1 MNMRTAR
8 LTLVLAFGALAATAA
23 PRTETVDFAPGGTI
37 RIDRADGYL
46 SIEAWDQPK
55 VEITTNETARAQI
68 TTSHPS
74 PSELVIQTELTHHP
88 NFAKRVFHV
97 GIHADA
103 DYVIRVPR
111 NSRLV
116 VTRANGYVG
125 ITGVAGDIEAHD
137 RRGDIVLMLP
147 DLAKC
152 DIDARTKVGVVTS
165 DTQGRMSNRRI
176 TGETF
181 ASGKQQTRRLRL
193 RMGFGGI
200 TIKELP
206 AEAIG
211 PA

>member
-1 MNMRTAR
+1 MKISWIV
-8 LTLVLAFGALAATAA
+8 LVLAFGPVAALAA

-37 RIDRADGYL
+37 RIDRADGYV
-46 SIEAWDQPK
+46 SIEAWDEAK
-55 VEITTNETARAQI
+55 VEIVTNETAKAQI

-74 PSELVIQTELTHHP
+74 AAELVIRTELTHHP
-88 NFAKRVFHV
+88 NFAKRVAHV

-111 NSRLV
+111 NSHLV
-116 VTRANGYVG
+116 VTRANGYLG
-125 ITGVAGDIEAHD
+125 ITGVSGDIEAHD

-152 DIDARTKVGVVTS
+152 DIDARTKIGVVTS
-165 DTQGRMSNRRI
+165 DEKGRMSNRRI

-181 ASGKQQTRRLRL
+181 AAGNQQTRHLRL

>member
-1 MNMRTAR
+1 MTRIA
-8 LTLVLAFGALAATAA
+8 LVLAFGAALTSAA

-37 RIDRADGYL
+37 RIDRADGYV
-46 SIEAWDQPK
+46 SIEAWDEPK
-55 VEITTNETARAQI
+55 VEITTSETAKAQI
-68 TTSHPS
+68 ATSHPS
-74 PSELVIQTELTHHP
+74 ASELVIRTELTHHP
-88 NFAKRVFHV
+88 NFAKRVAHV

-111 NSRLV
+111 NSRV
-116 VTRANGYVG
+116 IVTHANGYLG

-165 DTQGRMSNRRI
+165 DAKGRMSNRRI

-181 ASGKQQTRRLRL
+181 ASGGQQTRHLRL

>member
-1 MNMRTAR
+1 MA
-8 LTLVLAFGALAATAA
+8 LVFAFGAAAALAA
-23 PRTETVDFAPGGTI
+23 PRTETVDFTPGGTI
-37 RIDRADGYL
+37 RIDHADGYV
-46 SIEAWDQPK
+46 SIEAWDEPK
-55 VEITTNETARAQI
+55 VEIVTSETAKARI
-68 TTSHPS
+68 TASHPS
-74 PSELVIQTELTHHP
+74 ASEIVIKTELTHHP
-88 NFAKRVFHV
+88 NLAKRVAHV

-111 NSRLV
+111 NSHLI
-116 VTRANGYVG
+116 VTHANGYLG

-152 DIDARTKVGVVTS
+152 DIDARTKIGVVTS
-165 DTQGRMSNRRI
+165 DEKGKMSNRRI

-181 ASGKQQTRRLRL
+181 AAGGQQTRHLRL

>member
-1 MNMRTAR
+1 MRITRIAFV
-8 LTLVLAFGALAATAA
+8 LTFGALAALAA
-23 PRTETVDFAPGGTI
+23 PRTETVDFAAGGTI
-37 RIDRADGYL
+37 RIDRADGYV

-55 VEITTNETARAQI
+55 VEITTSETAKARI

-74 PSELVIQTELTHHP
+74 ASELVIRTELTPRP
-88 NFAKRVFHV
+88 NFAKRVAHV

-111 NSRLV
+111 NSHLV
-116 VTRANGYVG
+116 VTHANGYLG
-125 ITGVAGDIEAHD
+125 ITGVAGDIEAQD

-147 DLAKC
+147 ELAKC
-152 DIDARTKVGVVTS
+152 DIDARTKIGVVSS
-165 DTQGRMSNRRI
+165 DAQGKMSNRRI

-181 ASGKQQTRRLRL
+181 AAGNQQTRHLRL

>member
-1 MNMRTAR
+1 MTR
-8 LTLVLAFGALAATAA
+8 LALGLAFGAAAALAA
-23 PRTETVDFAPGGTI
+23 PHTETLDFAPGGTI
-37 RIDRADGYL
+37 RIDRADGYV
-46 SIEAWDQPK
+46 SIEAWDEPK
-55 VEITTNETARAQI
+55 VEITTGETAKARI
-68 TTSHPS
+68 TASHPS
-74 PSELVIQTELTHHP
+74 ASELVIQTDLTHHP
-88 NFAKRVFHV
+88 NFAKRVAHV

-111 NSRLV
+111 NSRLI
-116 VTRANGYVG
+116 VTHANGYLG

-147 DLAKC
+147 DLAKYE
-152 DIDARTKVGVVTS
+152 IDARTKIGVVTS
-165 DTQGRMSNRRI
+165 DENGKMSNRRI

-181 ASGKQQTRRLRL
+181 AAGSQQTRHLRL

>member
-1 MNMRTAR
+1 MTR
-8 LTLVLAFGALAATAA
+8 LALVLAFGSLAALAA
-23 PRTETVDFAPGGTI
+23 PHTETLDFAPGGTI
-37 RIDRADGYL
+37 RIDRADGYV
-46 SIEAWDQPK
+46 SVEAWDQAK
-55 VEITTNETARAQI
+55 VEIVTSETAKARL

-74 PSELVIQTELTHHP
+74 ASELVIQTELTRHP
-88 NFAKRVFHV
+88 NLAKRVAHV

-111 NSRLV
+111 NSHLV
-116 VTRANGYVG
+116 VTHANGYLG
-125 ITGVAGDIEAHD
+125 ITGVAGDIEAQD

-152 DIDARTKVGVVTS
+152 DIDARTKIGVVTS
-165 DTQGRMSNRRI
+165 DEKGKMSNRRI

-181 ASGKQQTRRLRL
+181 AAGNQQTRHLRL

>member
-1 MNMRTAR
+1 MRTAR
-8 LTLVLAFGALAATAA
+8 ISVILAFGALAALGA
-23 PRTETVDFAPGGTI
+23 PRTETVDFAPGGTV

-46 SIEAWDQPK
+46 SIEAWDEPK
-55 VEITTNETARAQI
+55 VEITTNTTAKARIETSR
-68 TTSHPS
+68 PS
-74 PSELVIQTELTHHP
+74 TAELVIRTELTHHP
-88 NFAKRVFHV
+88 NFAKRALHV

-116 VTRANGYVG
+116 VTHANGYVG

-137 RRGDIVLMLP
+137 RRGDIVLLLP

-152 DIDARTKVGVVTS
+152 EIDARTKIGVVTS
-165 DTQGRMSNRRI
+165 DADGRMSNRRI

-181 ASGKQQTRRLRL
+181 ASGGQQTRHVRL

>member
-1 MNMRTAR
+1 MTRIA
-8 LTLVLAFGALAATAA
+8 LVLAFGAVLASAA

-37 RIDRADGYL
+37 RIDRADGYV
-46 SIEAWDQPK
+46 SIEAWDEPK
-55 VEITTNETARAQI
+55 VEITTSETAKAQI
-68 TTSHPS
+68 ATSHPS
-74 PSELVIQTELTHHP
+74 ASELVIRTELTHHP
-88 NFAKRVFHV
+88 NFAKRVAHV

-103 DYVIRVPR
+103 DYVIRLPR
-111 NSRLV
+111 NSRV
-116 VTRANGYVG
+116 IVTHANGYLG

-165 DTQGRMSNRRI
+165 DAKGRMSNRRI

-181 ASGKQQTRRLRL
+181 ASGGQQTRHLRL

>member
-1 MNMRTAR
+1 MTITRIA
-8 LTLVLAFGALAATAA
+8 LVLAFAAMAAAAA

-37 RIDRADGYL
+37 RIDRADGYV
-46 SIEAWDQPK
+46 SIEAWDEAK
-55 VEITTNETARAQI
+55 VEITTNETAKAQI
-68 TTSHPS
+68 KTSHPS
-74 PSELVIQTELTHHP
+74 ASELVIRTDLTHHP
-88 NFAKRVFHV
+88 NFPKRVLHV

-111 NSRLV
+111 NSHLV
-116 VTRANGYVG
+116 VTHANGYLG
-125 ITGVAGDIEAHD
+125 ITGVAGDIDAQD

-147 DLAKC
+147 DLAKY

-165 DTQGRMSNRRI
+165 DEKGKMSNRRI

-181 ASGKQQTRRLRL
+181 AAGNQQTRHLRL

>member
-1 MNMRTAR
+1 MTMARTA
-8 LTLVLAFGALAATAA
+8 LVLAFGALAALAA

-37 RIDRADGYL
+37 RIDGADGYL
-46 SIEAWDQPK
+46 SIEAWDEPK
-55 VEITTNETARAQI
+55 VEITTNETAKARI
-68 TTSHPS
+68 ETSHPS
-74 PSELVIQTELTHHP
+74 ASELVIHTELIHHP
-88 NFAKRVFHV
+88 NLAERVLHV
-97 GIHADA
+97 GIHANA
-103 DYVIRVPR
+103 DYAIHVPR

-116 VTRANGYVG
+116 VTHANGYVG
-125 ITGVAGDIEAHD
+125 ITGVTGDIEAHD

-152 DIDARTKVGVVTS
+152 AIDARARLGAVTS
-165 DTQGRMSNRRI
+165 DAQRGTSR
-176 TGETF
+176 E
-181 ASGKQQTRRLRL
+181 QTRHIRL

>member
-1 MNMRTAR
+1 MMRIA
-8 LTLVLAFGALAATAA
+8 LVLAFGAVAAVAA
-23 PRTETVDFAPGGTI
+23 PRTETFDFAGGGAI
-37 RIDRADGYL
+37 RIDRADGYI

-55 VEITTNETARAQI
+55 VEITTNETAKARI
-68 TTSHPS
+68 TASRPS
-74 PSELVIQTELTHHP
+74 ASELVIQTDLTHHP
-88 NFAKRVFHV
+88 NFAKRALRM

-116 VTRANGYVG
+116 VTHANGYVG
-125 ITGVAGDIEAHD
+125 ITGVTGDIDAQD
-137 RRGDIVLMLP
+137 RRGDLVLMLP

-152 DIDARTKVGVVTS
+152 DIDARAKIGTVTS
-165 DTQGRMSNRRI
+165 DAEGGTKS
-176 TGETF
+176 
-181 ASGKQQTRRLRL
+181 ASSQARPRHVRL

>member
-1 MNMRTAR
+1 MTRIA
-8 LTLVLAFGALAATAA
+8 LVLAFGAVLASAA

-37 RIDRADGYL
+37 RIDRADGYV
-46 SIEAWDQPK
+46 SIEAWDEPK
-55 VEITTNETARAQI
+55 VEITTSETAKAQI
-68 TTSHPS
+68 ATSHPS
-74 PSELVIQTELTHHP
+74 ASELVIRTELTHHP
-88 NFAKRVFHV
+88 NFAKRVAHV

-111 NSRLV
+111 NSRV
-116 VTRANGYVG
+116 IVTHANGYLG

-165 DTQGRMSNRRI
+165 DAKGRMSNRRI

-181 ASGKQQTRRLRL
+181 ASGGQQTRHLRL

>member
-1 MNMRTAR
+1 MRITR
-8 LTLVLAFGALAATAA
+8 LALVLAFGSLAVLAA
-23 PRTETVDFAPGGTI
+23 PRTEAVDFAPGGTI

-46 SIEAWDQPK
+46 SIEAWDEPK
-55 VEITTNETARAQI
+55 VEITTNETAKARI
-68 TTSHPS
+68 TLSHPS
-74 PSELVIQTELTHHP
+74 ASELVIQTELAHHP
-88 NFAKRVFHV
+88 NFARRVLHV

-111 NSRLV
+111 NSHLV
-116 VTRANGYVG
+116 VTRANGYIG
-125 ITGVAGDIEAHD
+125 ITGVAGDIEAHN

-165 DTQGRMSNRRI
+165 DGNGKMSNRRI

-181 ASGKQQTRRLRL
+181 AAGNQQTRHLRL

>member
-1 MNMRTAR
+1 MTRIA
-8 LTLVLAFGALAATAA
+8 LVLAFGAVLASAA

-37 RIDRADGYL
+37 RIDRADGYV
-46 SIEAWDQPK
+46 SIEAWDEPK
-55 VEITTNETARAQI
+55 VEITTSETAKAQI
-68 TTSHPS
+68 ATSHPS
-74 PSELVIQTELTHHP
+74 ASELVIRTELTHHP
-88 NFAKRVFHV
+88 NFAKRVAHL

-111 NSRLV
+111 NSRV
-116 VTRANGYVG
+116 IVTHANGYLG

-165 DTQGRMSNRRI
+165 DAKGRMSNRRI

-181 ASGKQQTRRLRL
+181 ASGGQQTRHLRL